1 MAAMREPVPSVS
13 SDERARALCEQG
25 EEPFVL
31 MLVQAGQEVADQRD
45 GFIEGVAPQS
55 SGNVVENIAHTSY
68 SCTLRRA
75 GGSDMIR
82 CDEYMEK

>member
-1 MAAMREPVPSVS
+1 
-13 SDERARALCEQG
+13 
-25 EEPFVL
+25 
-31 MLVQAGQEVADQRD
+31 
-45 GFIEGVAPQS
+45 VAPQS